1 MTPNLTRRQLGV
13 AAMAAVPAA
22 RLAAQAP
29 PADGDLLQRARDQV
43 RRNAAELAKQQ
54 VSMAT
59 EPAFVFKA

>member
-1 MTPNLTRRQLGV
+1 
-13 AAMAAVPAA
+13 MAAVPVA
-22 RLAAQAP
+22 RLPAQVP

>member
-1 MTPNLTRRQLGV
+1 MTPKPTRRQW
-13 AAMAAVPAA
+13 AAAIAAVPAA
-22 RLAAQAP
+22 RLPAGAP